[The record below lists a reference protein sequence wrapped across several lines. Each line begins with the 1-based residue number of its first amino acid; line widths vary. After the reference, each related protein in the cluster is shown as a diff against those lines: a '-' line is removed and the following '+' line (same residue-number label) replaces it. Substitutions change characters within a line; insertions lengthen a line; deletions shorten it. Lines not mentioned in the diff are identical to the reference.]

1 MSQISESEVED
12 IMKEIERMNLD
23 ETKNINLIGH
33 VGGPNKIKEKY
44 PKTFKRQHKIH
55 KYELKESKI

>member
-1 MSQISESEVED
+1 
-12 IMKEIERMNLD
+12 MKKIERMNLD

-33 VGGPNKIKEKY
+33 VGVPNKIKEKY
-44 PKTFKRQHKIH
+44 PKTFERQHKIH